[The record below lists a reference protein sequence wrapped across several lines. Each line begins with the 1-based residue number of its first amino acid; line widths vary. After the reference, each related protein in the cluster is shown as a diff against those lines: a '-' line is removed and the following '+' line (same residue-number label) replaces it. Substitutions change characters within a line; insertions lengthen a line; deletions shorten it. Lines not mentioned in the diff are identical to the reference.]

1 MKKIGKVVLWIL
13 FWYFLLPYVLLKKY
27 VFKNAKHQKIW
38 SGLIAGFL
46 VLFLLAKI
54 GSDDEDT
61 QSDQA
66 NSTKIHYV
74 TKKLGTKELAKQKT
88 RAKSLEEEKSR
99 KEKEYD
105 ELKIELADQEDKQ
118 KEKQKE
124 KENSTKGQVHKETS
138 TSSKSSS
145 MSTNKKVSK
154 DQKTTEDTTSYD
166 SSSTTEGD
174 LDTRETGQIVGNSKS
189 KIYHVPG
196 QAGYHMNSANAV
208 YFNSE
213 QEAIDAGYRKA
224 LR

>member
-1 MKKIGKVVLWIL
+1 MKSIGKVILWIL
-13 FWYFLLPYVLLKKY
+13 FWYFLLPYALLKKY
-27 VFKNAKHQKIW
+27 IFKNAKYQKIW
-38 SGLIAGFL
+38 SALIAGFL

-54 GSDDEDT
+54 GSDDT
-61 QSDQA
+61 QSNQA
-66 NSTKIHYV
+66 DSTKIHYV

-88 RAKSLEEEKSR
+88 RAKSLEEEESR

-105 ELKIELADQEDKQ
+105 ELKNEVDDQEDKQ
-118 KEKQKE
+118 KEKG
-124 KENSTKGQVHKETS
+124 NFTKRQTHEETS
-138 TSSKSSS
+138 TSNKSSS
-145 MSTNKKVSK
+145 ISTNKKVSG
-154 DQKTTEDTTSYD
+154 DRKTTKDIKSDD

-174 LDTRETGQIVGNSKS
+174 LNTRETGQIVGNSKS

>member
-1 MKKIGKVVLWIL
+1 MKSIGKVILWIL

-27 VFKNAKHQKIW
+27 IFKNAKYQKIW
-38 SGLIAGFL
+38 SALIAGFL

-54 GSDDEDT
+54 GSDDT
-61 QSDQA
+61 QSNQA
-66 NSTKIHYV
+66 DSTKIHYV

-88 RAKSLEEEKSR
+88 RAKSLEEEESR

-105 ELKIELADQEDKQ
+105 ELKNEVDDQEDKQ
-118 KEKQKE
+118 KEKG
-124 KENSTKGQVHKETS
+124 NFTKRQTHEETS
-138 TSSKSSS
+138 TSNKSSS
-145 MSTNKKVSK
+145 ISTNKKVSG
-154 DQKTTEDTTSYD
+154 DRKTTKDIKSDD